1 MNTVPHTQDLRDLVQ
16 RGGRWVRADPTSASR
31 DSDGPDSTK
40 VRPTPA
46 GSRVTQVT
54 DHDRCQLAAVQY
66 TALQ

>member
-1 MNTVPHTQDLRDLVQ
+1 MTWYSVGAVGFVLTRPVP
-16 RGGRWVRADPTSASR
+16 RG
-31 DSDGPDSTK
+31 SDGPDSTK

-46 GSRVTQVT
+46 GSRATRVWVT

>member
-1 MNTVPHTQDLRDLVQ
+1 MTWYSVGAVGFVLTRPVP
-16 RGGRWVRADPTSASR
+16 RG
-31 DSDGPDSTK
+31 SDGPDSTK